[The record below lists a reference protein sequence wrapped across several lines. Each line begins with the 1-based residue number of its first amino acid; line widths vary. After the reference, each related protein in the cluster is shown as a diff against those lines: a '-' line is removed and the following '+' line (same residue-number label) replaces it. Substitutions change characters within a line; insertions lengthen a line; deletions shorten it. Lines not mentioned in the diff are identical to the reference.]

1 MSGRLTVVVVVVVAG
16 LLCNGAED
24 NNGDTRTSAA
34 GTADGGKL
42 QPHTTL

>member
-1 MSGRLTVVVVVVVAG
+1 MSGRLTVPVVVAG
-16 LLCNGAED
+16 LLRNGAED

-42 QPHTTL
+42 QPHTTV